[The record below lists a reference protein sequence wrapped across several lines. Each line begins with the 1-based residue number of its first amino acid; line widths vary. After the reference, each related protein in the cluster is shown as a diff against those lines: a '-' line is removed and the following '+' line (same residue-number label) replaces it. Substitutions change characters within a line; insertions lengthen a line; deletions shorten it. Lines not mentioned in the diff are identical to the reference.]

1 MVDVISD
8 MLVQIKNAQMV
19 KKPEVFVPFSKL
31 KFEIAK
37 VLKKEGFVE
46 EVEKVKR
53 KVEKGKK
60 KPKPFIKI
68 KLKYDEDGIGA
79 ITGIK
84 KISKPG
90 QRIYM
95 GYKDLR
101 PKVVGKGVLIL
112 STSKGILSH
121 KEAKKL
127 KVGGEVLCEVW

>member
-37 VLKKEGFVE
+37 ILKKEGFVE

-53 KVEKGKK
+53 KIEKGKK

-68 KLKYDEDGIGA
+68 KLKYEEGIGA
-79 ITGIK
+79 ISGIK
-84 KISKPG
+84 RISKPG

-95 GYKDLR
+95 GYKELR
-101 PKVVGKGVLIL
+101 PKVVGKGVLVL
-112 STSKGILSH
+112 STSKGILTH

-127 KVGGEVLCEVW
+127 KVGGEVLFEIW